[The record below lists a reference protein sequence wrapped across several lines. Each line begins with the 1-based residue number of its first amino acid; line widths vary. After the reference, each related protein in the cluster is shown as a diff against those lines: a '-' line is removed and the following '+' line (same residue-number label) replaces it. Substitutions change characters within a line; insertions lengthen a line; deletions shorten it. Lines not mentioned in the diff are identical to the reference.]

1 MSTSVIN
8 PIFVDTL
15 ARDMQLEDRQT
26 QNLHEFVLLGSTGAG
41 LSQADLA
48 TRLYLLAAQF
58 SDTAERRRIAASETP
73 TDWKALWRDL
83 KIRLDSSFTFTK
95 DQEKNIRG
103 LVRDFIIEA
112 LRTAYG
118 TIHID
123 VLAAIKKCPET
134 YGLDNIPGVPARE
147 QALASKV
154 RDAGSSV
161 RNAFRKEVRLSMI
174 SQSGLTTPA
183 DYTWVSLSQFTFDC
197 LSKHKVGGAPSP
209 IPQTYSAHFAIL
221 VRFHKDGEN
230 DGRPQKRTRPA
241 SRPRGA
247 KAKSGGR
254 IPKGEDFWGQVD
266 IFFKGELKTRGTNLT
281 GLKWK
286 PYIDQ
291 IVADDNAHFRG
302 VIPGHPVNESGT
314 QLSAAAGGNM
324 QRHAGA
330 STTGRS
336 SLHSLLGPS

>member
-1 MSTSVIN
+1 VIN

-161 RNAFRKEVRLSMI
+161 RNAFRKEIVASI
-174 SQSGLTTPA
+174 KA
-183 DYTWVSLSQFTFDC
+183 DTWVSLSQFTFDC
-197 LSKHKVGGAPSP
+197 LSKHKIGGAPSP

-221 VRFHKDGEN
+221 RRFAFDNPHLNPPEPVPAPVEEEDDEDGEN

-286 PYIDQ
+286 PC
-291 IVADDNAHFRG
+291 V
-302 VIPGHPVNESGT
+302 
-314 QLSAAAGGNM
+314 
-324 QRHAGA
+324 
-330 STTGRS
+330 
-336 SLHSLLGPS
+336 